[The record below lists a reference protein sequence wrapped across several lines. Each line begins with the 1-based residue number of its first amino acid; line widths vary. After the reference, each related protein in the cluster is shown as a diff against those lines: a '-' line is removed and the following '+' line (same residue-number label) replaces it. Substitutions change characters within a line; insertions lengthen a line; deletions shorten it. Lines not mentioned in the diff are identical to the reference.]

1 MGAAVISDTDVF
13 RAADF
18 RNSRR
23 APPVRSSDFVGHFA
37 SLGHRNAYLRQ
48 ARGKRRRGT
57 AAAVIALAPLAA
69 RVDGA

>member
-23 APPVRSSDFVGHFA
+23 APPVSSPEFVGHFA
-37 SLGHRNAYLRQ
+37 SLGQMNAYLGQ
-48 ARGKRRRGT
+48 ARRKRRGR
-57 AAAVIALAPLAA
+57 
-69 RVDGA
+69 R